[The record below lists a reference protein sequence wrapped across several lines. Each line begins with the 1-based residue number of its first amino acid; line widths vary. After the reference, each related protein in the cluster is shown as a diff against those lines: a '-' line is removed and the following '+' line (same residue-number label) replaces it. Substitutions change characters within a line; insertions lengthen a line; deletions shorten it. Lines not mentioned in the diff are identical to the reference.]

1 MKIEDEY
8 NSIRTQE
15 SVVILS
21 KPNCKL
27 CTELMVYLISRNI
40 DFYKL
45 DVNEHESGV
54 ELVEYVKNK
63 HEIKSFPICFKDGIY
78 VGCKDEL
85 IYIMTD
91 LKFND
96 INNI

>member
-1 MKIEDEY
+1 MTIEDEY
-8 NSIRTQE
+8 NNIISQH

-27 CTELMVYLISRNI
+27 CNELMAFLISRNI
-40 DFYKL
+40 DFHKL
-45 DVNEHESGV
+45 DVNEHEYGV
-54 ELVEYVKNK
+54 ELVEYVKSK
-63 HEIKSFPICFKDGIY
+63 HVIKSFPICFKDCVY

-85 IYIMTD
+85 MNMMTELQFD
-91 LKFND
+91 D